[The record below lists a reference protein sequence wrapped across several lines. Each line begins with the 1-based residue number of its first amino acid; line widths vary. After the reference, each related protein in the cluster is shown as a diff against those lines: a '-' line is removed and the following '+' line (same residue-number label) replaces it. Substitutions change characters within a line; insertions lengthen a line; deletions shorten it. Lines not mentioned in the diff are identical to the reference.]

1 MTNRLT
7 AYLVLGLLFLG
18 NTVYATQV
26 ANKTLPELV
35 ADSDHVVIG
44 TVKAVKMHTWLG
56 FETTNPK
63 SRTGPGG
70 TNELRWTV
78 TIAPSDI
85 LYTIKKTVPKEIII
99 RQWQRWHMD
108 LEGSKHHEGKTY
120 IFLLKGGD
128 MHYVYPAWYYRD
140 LSDRPEIEE
149 LLKSKTKQPATQ

>member
-1 MTNRLT
+1 MKYIIL
-7 AYLVLGLLFLG
+7 ALLLLSHSA
-18 NTVYATQV
+18 YATSV
-26 ANKTLPELV
+26 AEKTLPELV

-44 TVKAVKMHTWLG
+44 TVKAVKMHTWFG

-85 LYTIKKTVPKEIII
+85 LYTTKKTVPKEIII
-99 RQWQRWHMD
+99 RQWKMWHMD
-108 LEGSKHHEGKTY
+108 LEGSKYHEGKTY
-120 IFLLKGGD
+120 IFLLKGDD
-128 MHYVYPAWYYRD
+128 MHYVHPASYYRD

-149 LLKSKTKQPATQ
+149 LLNSKPKQSATQSTSKA